1 VSELNWFQRTPKWV
15 WWSFFP
21 VFGGLAIAYAGKK
34 SNTKSWI
41 AIGIGLTTVSFIF
54 SGWEFLEDV
63 FIPILW
69 GAQIGTA
76 FFLKQSYL
84 IKTYPA
90 TSPLPKD
97 PKLAKLVAQQ
107 RPKIDVN
114 NCSKDDLVHG
124 AGLPI
129 AYANDIEL
137 LRNEGHIF
145 SSSEELASL
154 IDIPQNIIQRVEP
167 VLVFGYYAQ
176 NEAEFSWRCLN
187 TESVDELVTR
197 GLEADVAQK
206 IVAERKNN
214 GEYKSVADVKRRTGL
229 PLKAY
234 QMVLY

>member
-1 VSELNWFQRTPKWV
+1 MSEKNWFQRTPNWV
-15 WWSFFP
+15 WWSLVP
-21 VFGGLAIAYAGKK
+21 GFGSLAIAYAGQK
-34 SNTKSWI
+34 SNTKSWM
-41 AIGIGLTTVSFIF
+41 AIGLGIMAIFLVLSNLEAPDIFLTLVWIAH
-54 SGWEFLEDV
+54 V
-63 FIPILW
+63 
-69 GAQIGTA
+69 GTA
-76 FFLKQSYL
+76 FALKRPFL
-84 IKTYPA
+84 IKMYPK
-90 TSPLPKD
+90 SEPLPED
-97 PKLAKLVAQQ
+97 PELAKFVAKH

-154 IDIPQNIIQRVEP
+154 VDIPQNIMQRAEP

-187 TESVDELVTR
+187 AESVEELVTR
-197 GLEADVAQK
+197 GLDTNVAQQ
-206 IVAERKNN
+206 IVAERQNN